1 MIASMIRW
9 LNRLRPNTEIEN
21 RLRNEPRFRQLQ
33 EYCRGTNS
41 KYRLAQAVK
50 ETRFVVIDTET
61 TGFHAYADDRI
72 VSIALLEM
80 QGLALTEKCFTSL
93 VNPGRG
99 IPPESTAIHHIVD
112 ADVADAPLLEDV
124 INDVVEFLGDS
135 VLVGHHLAFDLR
147 FLNRELKRLVDCQLQ
162 NPVIDTM
169 LLYLGYTGQM
179 GHYTLEEVARHSR
192 VDIRGRHTA
201 LGDALIAANAFAS
214 MTSKLV
220 DVSEPVSRLIRHQ
233 GMSQTF

>member
-1 MIASMIRW
+1 MITSMLRRLSRW
-9 LNRLRPNTEIEN
+9 RPNTEIEN

-33 EYCRGTNS
+33 AYCRDTDS

-80 QGLALTEKCFTSL
+80 QGLALTKKRFTSL

-112 ADVADAPLLEDV
+112 GDVSDAPLLEDI
-124 INDVVEFLGDS
+124 INDIVEFLGDS

-169 LLYLGYTGQM
+169 LLYLGYTGQI
-179 GHYTLEEVARHSR
+179 GHYTLEEVARHSK
-192 VDIRGRHTA
+192 VGIQGRHTA

-214 MTSKLV
+214 MTSRMME
-220 DVSEPVSRLIRHQ
+220 VSEPVSRLIRHQ
-233 GMSQTF
+233 GMSQT

>member
-1 MIASMIRW
+1 MIAPMLRW
-9 LNRLRPNTEIEN
+9 LNRLRPNIEIEN

-33 EYCRGTNS
+33 EYCRGTDS

-50 ETRFVVIDTET
+50 ESRFVVIDTET

-80 QGLALTEKCFTSL
+80 QGLVLTGKRFTSL

-112 ADVADAPLLEDV
+112 GDVSDAPLLED
-124 INDVVEFLGDS
+124 IIIDIVEFLGDS
-135 VLVGHHLAFDLR
+135 VLIGHHLDFDLR

-162 NPVIDTM
+162 NPEIDTM
-169 LLYLGYTGQM
+169 LLFLGYTGQM
-179 GHYTLEEVARHSR
+179 GHYTLEEVARHSK

-201 LGDALIAANAFAS
+201 LGDAQIAANAFAS
-214 MTSKLV
+214 MTSKMM
-220 DVSEPVSRLIRHQ
+220 DVSEPVSRLVRHQ
-233 GMSQTF
+233 GLPQTF